1 MNSNIRFLSIFV
13 GYVLARKGMFPAAAS
28 KGASQVTMNVSLPL
42 LIFANIVPAF
52 TPQNVSAMGPLF
64 LIAFVYQILG
74 FLFGIIIRETFYV
87 PRNFW
92 QGIIVLCGMSNWGN
106 LRESSTLLN
115 HRRMSSNS
123 SVCLMLRSKC
133 RRVDRDPTSTIQS

>member
-1 MNSNIRFLSIFV
+1 
-13 GYVLARKGMFPAAAS
+13 
-28 KGASQVTMNVSLPL
+28 
-42 LIFANIVPAF
+42 
-52 TPQNVSAMGPLF
+52 MGPLF